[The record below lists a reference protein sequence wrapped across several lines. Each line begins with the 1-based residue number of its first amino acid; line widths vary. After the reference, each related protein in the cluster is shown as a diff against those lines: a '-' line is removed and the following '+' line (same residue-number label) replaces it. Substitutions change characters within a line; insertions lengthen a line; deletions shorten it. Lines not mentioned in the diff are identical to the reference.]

1 MLPCVSGNRLAVTAY
16 MVVVIFLRESALQI
30 LWEFLMHHIGKETV
44 GEMLCACDFG
54 EDQGALLHLT
64 ETDIVT
70 KEAMFCVS
78 GAVLQRTAVG
88 RYCCLY
94 GGHIG
99 FSETECFVAADILD
113 ALCGCIYVMDPVV
126 VGRKCEEDMIGMLAD
141 FAACCQGFA
150 IVDDS
155 GEDERKERGED
166 RIACE
171 ICARL
176 W

>member
-1 MLPCVSGNRLAVTAY
+1 MLLCALGHWLTVAAD
-16 MVVVIFLRESALQI
+16 VVIIIFLREFALQI
-30 LWEFLMHHIGKETV
+30 LREPLMHHIGKEAV

-54 EDQGALLHLT
+54 EDQGALLHFA
-64 ETDIVT
+64 EADIVT
-70 KEAMFCVS
+70 KEMMLRVS

-99 FSETECFVAADILD
+99 FSETECFVAAYILD
-113 ALCGCIYVMDPVV
+113 ALGGCIYVMDPVV
-126 VGRKCEEDMIGMLAD
+126 VGGKCEKDMIGMLAD
-141 FAACCQGFA
+141 FAACCQGFT
-150 IVDDS
+150 IVNDS
-155 GEDERKERGED
+155 GEDERKERGKD

-171 ICARL
+171 ICAFL